1 MLHFFQV
8 RKVFR
13 ITLYVLLCTLL
24 LSLGDGPF
32 IDEIIGEAH
41 QEQARMIDHTG
52 QQKHA
57 DTGSYAGVYQTLLNF
72 LGTDAIT
79 PFVPRPPDNRLLSFE
94 RKPLVSRTVSS
105 PERPPR
111 RLA

>member
-1 MLHFFQV
+1 M
-8 RKVFR
+8 
-13 ITLYVLLCTLL
+13 T
-24 LSLGDGPF
+24 
-32 IDEIIGEAH
+32 
-41 QEQARMIDHTG
+41 DHTA

-79 PFVPRPPDNRLLSFE
+79 PHVPLPPDNRPLSFE
-94 RKPLVSRTVSS
+94 RKPLVSRTVSP

-111 RLA
+111 PLA